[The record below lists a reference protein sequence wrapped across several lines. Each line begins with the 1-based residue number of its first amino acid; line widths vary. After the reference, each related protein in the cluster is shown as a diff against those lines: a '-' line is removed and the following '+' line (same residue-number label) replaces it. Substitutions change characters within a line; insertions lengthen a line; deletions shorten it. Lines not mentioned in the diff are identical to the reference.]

1 MFCPQGSR
9 KKVSAQGLVYF
20 LKKLE
25 LNKWLFSSNYME
37 DSNWKND
44 VALEQDL
51 RNYVRRNLKWKEI
64 LDFMK
69 RDYE

>member
-1 MFCPQGSR
+1 
-9 KKVSAQGLVYF
+9 
-20 LKKLE
+20 
-25 LNKWLFSSNYME
+25 ME

-51 RNYVRRNLKWKEI
+51 RNYVRRNLKCKEI

-69 RDYE
+69 CDYEPSCWSIETLNRKLRFFDINYIL